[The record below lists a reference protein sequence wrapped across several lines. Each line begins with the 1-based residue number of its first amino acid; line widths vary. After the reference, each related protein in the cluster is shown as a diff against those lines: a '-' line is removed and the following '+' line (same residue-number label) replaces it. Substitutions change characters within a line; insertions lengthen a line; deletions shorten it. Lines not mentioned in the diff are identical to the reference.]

1 METLLLTKK
10 DVEKILT
17 IEDTIKAVEH
27 AFEMHGKGLVQMP
40 PKIYL
45 NFDKGDLRAMPAY
58 LERRAG
64 VKWVNSH
71 PDNPKIGL
79 PTVMALLI
87 YNDPETGFPLV
98 VMDAMHITNMR
109 TGAAG
114 GIATKYLARKDSKVF
129 GFVGC
134 GTQAHTQFMA
144 LSMIFEIETVKV
156 YDVNERNAKKFVEF
170 CGSKGVEAK
179 IESIEEVCNCDVL
192 TTTTPSRKPVVKES
206 WVKKGTHIN
215 AIGADAPG
223 KQELDENILLKA
235 KIVVDD
241 VEQAL
246 HSGEINVAISKGI
259 LKAENI
265 HATLGEIIVG
275 KKPRRENDDEITIFD
290 STGLAIQDIST
301 ASVVYNRAIE
311 SNVGIKIKFFDF

>member
-10 DVEKILT
+10 EVEKILT
-17 IEDTIKAVEH
+17 MEDTIKAVEH
-27 AFEMHGKGLVQMP
+27 AFEMHGRGLVQMP
-40 PKIYL
+40 PKVYL
-45 NFDKGDLRAMPAY
+45 TFDKGDLRAMPAY
-58 LERRAG
+58 LEGKAG
-64 VKWVNSH
+64 IKWVNSH

-87 YNDPETGFPLV
+87 YNDPETGFPLA

-114 GIATKYLARKDSKVF
+114 GIAAKYLARRDSEVF

-134 GTQAHTQFMA
+134 GMQAYTQFIA
-144 LSMIFEIETVKV
+144 LSTLFEIERVKV
-156 YDVNERNAKKFVEF
+156 YDINEKSARKFVEF
-170 CGSKGVEAK
+170 CERSGVEAK
-179 IESIEEVCNCDVL
+179 TESIEVVCDCDVL
-192 TTTTPSRKPVVKES
+192 TTTTPSRKPVVKQD
-206 WVKKGTHIN
+206 WVVEGVHIN

-223 KQELDENILLKA
+223 KQELDEKILLRA

-241 VEQAL
+241 IEQAL
-246 HSGEINVAISKGI
+246 HSGEINVAVGKGI

-265 HATLGEIIVG
+265 HATIGEIIVG
-275 KKPRRENDDEITIFD
+275 KKSGRESEDEITIFD

-301 ASVVYNRAIE
+301 ASVVYKRAVE
-311 SNVGIKIKFFDF
+311 NGIGTIIKFFI